1 MWKWARLEEWKRKL
15 GYAGHPAVWR
25 WRLLRAGC
33 ASLHGNTSNFCFG
46 QLHVFAVIHLF
57 YMVMPLPGIHFI
69 LTLQSSVFTVSA
81 ASFVCIQ
88 ELWQREI
95 MGTKLRL
102 EVLICHEWRNGM
114 ADSSREM
121 GRKVEET
128 LLWSQPQLM
137 CSQGFLNVQWGRKV
151 EDVRTALPLA
161 PPCPAVPEQSDGL
174 RVESHI
180 LEKHFYLKNVE
191 SKRQ

>member
-1 MWKWARLEEWKRKL
+1 MEKWN
-15 GYAGHPAVWR
+15 G
-25 WRLLRAGC
+25 RLLQGD
-33 ASLHGNTSNFCFG
+33 G
-46 QLHVFAVIHLF
+46 QEGGGDTAV
-57 YMVMPLPGIHFI
+57 
-69 LTLQSSVFTVSA
+69 
-81 ASFVCIQ
+81 
-88 ELWQREI
+88 
-95 MGTKLRL
+95 K
-102 EVLICHEWRNGM
+102 
-114 ADSSREM
+114 
-121 GRKVEET
+121 
-128 LLWSQPQLM
+128 QPQLM